1 MEKPLE
7 TPRPEMGGRPNA
19 KARASGIAA
28 SSALM
33 RPRIA
38 RRPVSGVVRSPQSF
52 RLTNTAP
59 VFEAAAPVRA
69 L

>member
-1 MEKPLE
+1 MVKPLA
-7 TPRPEMGGRPNA
+7 TPRPEIGGRPNA

-28 SSALM
+28 SCPLM
-33 RPRIA
+33 RRRIA
-38 RRPVSGVVRSPQSF
+38 RRPVSGVVRSSQDF

-59 VFEAAAPVRA
+59 VFEAAAPVST